1 MEADF
6 KYLLLKHGK
15 EGARNIFENA
25 CSKALKKKHPGL
37 AFQVEPN
44 PGDEG
49 IDVFVGDF
57 TKPIEVFQCKF
68 FIDSLGDPQKQQ
80 IKKSFNT
87 AISSKKYKMK
97 KWVLCLPITL
107 NIDEHSWWSTW
118 KSETE
123 KNHSINIDLWDSGD
137 LLSVMKEFKVDEEVF
152 DLEMQTQI
160 RELHKLLIEK
170 KKVIKQVLSPP
181 ADIDYSESVFIAK
194 LKSAKIEDHFMLFE
208 KQFYNA
214 EILEKET
221 YSKGIK
227 NDEKEFESLKSL
239 VHDLWLTQ
247 YLQHKHPENGNDLLG
262 KVCQRVEDENESKL
276 KTVLNANIIDKKGML
291 HQLAND
297 CKLGWV
303 DEYKK
308 RISEYFNKEKLK

>member
-6 KYLLLKHGK
+6 KYLLLKHGV
-15 EGARNIFENA
+15 EGARTVFEDA
-25 CSKALKKKHPGL
+25 CSKVLKKKHPAL

-57 TKPIEVFQCKF
+57 TELIEVYQCKF
-68 FIDSLGDPQKQQ
+68 FITVIGDSQKSQ
-80 IKKSFNT
+80 IRSSFKT
-87 AISSKKYKMK
+87 AVESTKYKMK

-107 NIDEHSWWSTW
+107 NIDEQGWWSKW
-118 KSETE
+118 KTE
-123 KNHSINIDLWDSGD
+123 KEKEENLVIELWDSGD
-137 LLSVMKEFKVDEEVF
+137 LLSLMRDYKVDEEVF
-152 DLEMQTQI
+152 DLDMQRQI
-160 RELHKLLIEK
+160 REIHEQLIEK
-170 KKVIKQVLSPP
+170 KKVITQVLSPP

-194 LKSAKIEDHFMLFE
+194 LKSAKIEDHLEHYE

-221 YSKGIK
+221 YSKGIRSEE
-227 NDEKEFESLKSL
+227 NEIESLKSL

-247 YLQHKHPENGNDLLG
+247 YLQYKKTENGNDLLG
-262 KVCQRVEDENESKL
+262 KVSQRIEDENDSKL
-276 KTVLNANIIDKKGML
+276 KTILNANLLAKKGML

-308 RISEYFNKEKLK
+308 KITEYFNTKQND